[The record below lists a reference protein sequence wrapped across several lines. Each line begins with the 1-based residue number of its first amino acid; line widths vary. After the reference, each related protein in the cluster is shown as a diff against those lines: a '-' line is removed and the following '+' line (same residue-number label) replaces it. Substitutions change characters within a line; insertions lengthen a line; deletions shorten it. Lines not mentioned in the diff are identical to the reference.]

1 MKSFT
6 DQKSGATTDRP
17 GLQRAIGE
25 AKAKRFDL
33 LLVYRVDRFARSV
46 RGLAHL
52 LEELDKAGVAF
63 RSATEPF
70 DTTTPAGRMTVQM
83 LGVFAEFER
92 ATIVDRI
99 VAGLERKAARGEWP
113 VGSAP
118 FGYVRGDDGNLVVHE
133 DQAALIPLIF
143 DLYVKRRLGGHG
155 VADWLNANGHRNSG
169 GRLWTYT
176 NVIRILRN
184 RVYVGEVNWRDQ
196 WHQGKHPSL
205 VAKDVFDAAQSIRSE
220 RAYNSRRLGAN
231 SSPYLLSGLVVCANC
246 GAHLVGGVANGR
258 AGYQYRYYTCGTK
271 VRYGSKVCATDRVPS
286 EELDRQVVDSLLR
299 TYERTDLFERAIEAI
314 RRRADEVR
322 EQQRKELTAVDTE
335 LAKTEAGIE
344 RYMDSF
350 ESGGLKED
358 TLIKRIRDLGERAA
372 DLRNRRAAIAQALED
387 AEARDGDGDGDF
399 AVPDAKTKKAP
410 HNPCPHR
417 THEGRVAGTQGAH
430 AGAHRRD
437 QGHEPPAIVPTFR
450 VPTGSTGPKL
460 VRALAQTAPW
470 AGLEPATIGL
480 EVRCSIH
487 LSYQG
492 TTIQGRRRAISLY
505 ADVSSNTRVVISNGC
520 RSSESA
526 PSTRGNGVRLRSNR
540 SVTAAD
546 ANGKTV
552 DSVAR
557 VRLPHAS

>member
-1 MKSFT
+1 MRVATYTRISTDEAHQPYSLEAQATRLQSYIDSQPDWELVKTFT

-70 DTTTPAGRMTVQM
+70 DTTTPAGRMMVQM

-118 FGYVRGDDGNLVVHE
+118 FGYVRGDDGNLVVQE

-155 VADWLNANGHRNSG
+155 VADWLNANGHRNSA

-184 RVYVGEVNWRDQ
+184 RVYIGEVNWRDQ

-205 VAKDVFDAAQSIRSE
+205 VAKDVFDAAQAIRSE

-246 GAHLVGGVANGR
+246 GAHLMGGVANGR

-271 VRYGSKVCATDRVPS
+271 VRYGSKVCGTDRIPS

-314 RRRADEVR
+314 RRRAEEVK
-322 EQQRKELTAVDTE
+322 QHQRKELTAIDTE
-335 LAKTEAGIE
+335 LAKAEAGIE

-350 ESGGLKED
+350 EGGGLKED
-358 TLIKRIRDLGERAA
+358 TLVKRIRTLGERAA
-372 DLRNRRAAIAQALED
+372 DLRTRRAEIARELED
-387 AEARDGDGDGDF
+387 AEARDGDGDF
-399 AVPDAKTKKAP
+399 AVPDAKTMKALTT
-410 HNPCPHR
+410 HVR
-417 THEGRVAGTQGAH
+417 TALTKGGWPERKALMQALIHEVKVESRQH
-430 AGAHRRD
+430 
-437 QGHEPPAIVPTFR
+437 IIPTFR

-460 VRALAQTAPW
+460 VRALARTAQ
-470 AGLEPATIGL
+470 ASGLETTWADPATPQAGA
-480 EVRCSIH
+480 RAWCSW
-487 LSYQG
+487 
-492 TTIQGRRRAISLY
+492 RAWYSRQ
-505 ADVSSNTRVVISNGC
+505 VSQMTK
-520 RSSESA
+520 RSK
-526 PSTRGNGVRLRSNR
+526 TVR
-540 SVTAAD
+540 SVMP
-546 ANGKTV
+546 
-552 DSVAR
+552 R
-557 VRLPHAS
+557 VTRSHSL

>member
-1 MKSFT
+1 MRAATYTRISTDEAHQPYSLEAQATRLQSYIDSQPDWELVKSFT

-17 GLQRAIGE
+17 GLQRAISE

-70 DTTTPAGRMTVQM
+70 DTTTPAGRMMVQM

-118 FGYVRGDDGNLVVHE
+118 FGYVRGEDGNLVVNE

-155 VADWLNANGHRNSG
+155 VADWLNANGHRNSA
-169 GRLWTYT
+169 GRLWTYS

-184 RVYVGEVNWRDQ
+184 RVYIGEVNWRDQ

-205 VAKDVFDAAQSIRSE
+205 VAKDVFDAAQDIRSD

-271 VRYGSKVCATDRVPS
+271 TRYGSKVCGTDRVPS

-314 RRRADEVR
+314 RKRADEVR
-322 EQQRKELTAVDTE
+322 QQQRAELSALDTE
-335 LAKTEAGIE
+335 LKKAEASIE

-350 ESGGLKED
+350 ESGGLTED
-358 TLIKRIRDLGERAA
+358 TLVKRIRTLGERAA
-372 DLRNRRAAIAQALED
+372 ELRGRRAELVAALED
-387 AEARDGDGDGDF
+387 KAEDGEF
-399 AVPDAKTKKAP
+399 EVPDAKTMAAISDHVRKALTKGGWP
-410 HNPCPHR
+410 ERKALMQALIAEIKVTSRQH
-417 THEGRVAGTQGAH
+417 
-430 AGAHRRD
+430 
-437 QGHEPPAIVPTFR
+437 IVPTFR
-450 VPTGSTGPKL
+450 VPTGNTGPKL
-460 VRALAQTAPW
+460 VRALARTAQSSR
-470 AGLEPATIGL
+470 LET
-480 EVRCSIH
+480 VR
-487 LSYQG
+487 
-492 TTIQGRRRAISLY
+492 
-505 ADVSSNTRVVISNGC
+505 
-520 RSSESA
+520 
-526 PSTRGNGVRLRSNR
+526 
-540 SVTAAD
+540 
-546 ANGKTV
+546 
-552 DSVAR
+552 
-557 VRLPHAS
+557 